1 MFAFNVFSG
10 TKNDTIKK
18 RTNVQ
23 IKFYIRFYNF
33 YQLKIIYET
42 ICFSKF

>member
-10 TKNDTIKK
+10 TRNDTIKE
-18 RTNVQ
+18 RINVQ

-33 YQLKIIYET
+33 LSIRDNL
-42 ICFSKF
+42 